1 MKIAIL
7 LIFLFWESLFNSKN
21 KEIKK
26 ELNIPVVI
34 MAGGKGTRLEP
45 FTKVLPKP
53 LVPIQDRPIIEHI
66 IDRFTSIGCKSFNI
80 TLNYKERIIKAYFE
94 ELEKDY
100 KVNFFKEDHPLGTG
114 GSLHLLKDIFDKS
127 FFVTN
132 CDVIIKADYS
142 SLYDFH
148 LKNDFDVTIVASA
161 KQYIIPYG
169 SCELSQMDPY
179 HILTK
184 SQSMIF

>member
-1 MKIAIL
+1 M
-7 LIFLFWESLFNSKN
+7 
-21 KEIKK
+21 
-26 ELNIPVVI
+26 
-34 MAGGKGTRLEP
+34 
-45 FTKVLPKP
+45 
-53 LVPIQDRPIIEHI
+53 
-66 IDRFTSIGCKSFNI
+66 
-80 TLNYKERIIKAYFE
+80 NYKERIIKAYFE

-169 SCELSQMDPY
+169 SCELSQDGSLS
-179 HILTK
+179 HINEKPKYDFLVITSWTLRIK
-184 SQSMIF
+184 A